1 MADVRCV
8 LQTITIVALLMMR
21 SVSCIYRALSFRS
34 YCLESS
40 RPSKLTNERQINS
53 SRTKTSTRTK
63 LARTGKDGKSEW
75 EASRS
80 EKRRVRKEQEWRKK
94 ECMYV
99 KQGREDEEKC
109 DCRRKVC
116 SYRVS
121 RFSKN
126 SSTFQLQN
134 APHFWNWN
142 TPSLIRFVEF
152 LAFECHS
159 LLFSILSF
167 AINFKSRIIH
177 RLIFARISLFEDMSN
192 MYITWLMQTNFLDK
206 YCSFNFYFF
215 QLFLPVYVLTFLYV

>member
-1 MADVRCV
+1 
-8 LQTITIVALLMMR
+8 MR
-21 SVSCIYRALSFRS
+21 FANNNSCCFTDLRSMSCIYRALSFQS
-34 YCLESS
+34 YCLEPS

-80 EKRRVRKEQEWRKK
+80 EKRRVKKEQEWRKK
-94 ECMYV
+94 EYIYMCN
-99 KQGREDEEKC
+99 KDEKTKKNVTVGEKFA
-109 DCRRKVC
+109 RT
-116 SYRVS
+116 VS

-134 APHFWNWN
+134 APHFWNY

-159 LLFSILSF
+159 LLFSILSY
-167 AINFKSRIIH
+167 S
-177 RLIFARISLFEDMSN
+177 RLILNRGLSTD
-192 MYITWLMQTNFLDK
+192 
-206 YCSFNFYFF
+206 
-215 QLFLPVYVLTFLYV
+215 